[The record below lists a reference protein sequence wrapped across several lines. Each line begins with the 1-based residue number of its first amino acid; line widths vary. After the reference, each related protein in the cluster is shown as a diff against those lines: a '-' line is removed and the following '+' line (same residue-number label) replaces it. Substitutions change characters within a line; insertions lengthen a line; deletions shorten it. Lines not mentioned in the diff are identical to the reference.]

1 MNSYLSPLAQSLVP
15 YVPGEQPTDR
25 RYIKLNTN
33 ENPYPPSPAVAP
45 AVEQI
50 LREGSLRKYSRPEC
64 EPLRELVARQ
74 QGFPSRDYVY
84 FANGSDEVLAFCFA
98 AFFAGR
104 KEPVRFADITYSFY
118 PVYCD
123 LFSIPYRKVPLRED
137 FTLSVADYEGPGGGI
152 IIANP
157 NAPTALALAEDELRG
172 LIASHPQE
180 VVLVDEAYAAFSR
193 SSCAAWVME
202 YPNLIVTRTLSKSHA
217 LAGLRVG
224 YCMAQPHLIEGV
236 VRVKNSFNSYSVDA
250 LAQAAAYQA
259 LDDQAYHQEMTDRVI
274 ATRNR
279 FMARLRQMGFYG
291 PDSQANF
298 IFAAHPRFSGAHLA
312 AALRQEGILVRHFA
326 QPERIEPYLRITIG
340 TDGEMEQVAAALE
353 RILACGE
360 EK

>member
-1 MNSYLSPLAQSLVP
+1 MNSYLSPLAQNLVP

-45 AVEQI
+45 AVERI

-64 EPLRELVARQ
+64 EPLRELVAQQ
-74 QGFPSRDYVY
+74 QGFPSKDYVY

-104 KEPVRFADITYSFY
+104 QEPVRFADITYSFY

-123 LFSIPYRKVPLRED
+123 LFSIPYRQVPLRD
-137 FTLSVADYEGPGGGI
+137 DLTLAVSDYAGPGGGI
-152 IIANP
+152 VIANP
-157 NAPTALALAEDELRG
+157 NAPTALALTEGELRD

-180 VVLVDEAYAAFSR
+180 VVVVDEAYAAFSGR
-193 SSCAAWVME
+193 SCAAWVME

-236 VRVKNSFNSYSVDA
+236 QRVKNSFNSYSVDA
-250 LAQAAAYQA
+250 LAQAAAYES
-259 LDDQAYHQEMTDRVI
+259 LSDQAYYHKATDRVI
-274 ATRNR
+274 ATRER
-279 FMARLRQMGFYG
+279 FMERLRKMGFYG
-291 PDSQANF
+291 PASQANF
-298 IFAAHPRFSGAHLA
+298 VFQAHPAFSGAELA
-312 AALRQEGILVRHFA
+312 AALRQESILVRHFA
-326 QPERIEPYLRITIG
+326 RPERIEPYLRITIG
-340 TDGEMEQVAAALE
+340 TDEEMEQVAAALE
-353 RILACGE
+353 RILARGGI
-360 EK
+360 K